1 MTDSRVAAA
10 DRKSFG
16 QSFGLPRA
24 TLGRKATPLAE
35 IVTRVSEGS
44 GTANRYLDQATAV
57 LPATSAIFYTPL
69 KRELIGRL
77 WRFRINRETEP
88 ATSDLVTDRNMPA
101 REARCRIGV
110 AQFTPTDTAVDC
122 TVAPLVPVTVTV

>member
-35 IVTRVSEGS
+35 IVTRVSESS
-44 GTANRYLDQATAV
+44 GTANRNLDQARAV

-77 WRFRINRETEP
+77 WRLSINPETRASGNRNP
-88 ATSDLVTDRNMPA
+88 LSNAMPVFHITSVLFSSERLHG
-101 REARCRIGV
+101 IK
-110 AQFTPTDTAVDC
+110 
-122 TVAPLVPVTVTV
+122 

>member
-24 TLGRKATPLAE
+24 TLGPKATPLAE
-35 IVTRVSEGS
+35 IVTRVSES
-44 GTANRYLDQATAV
+44 SWTANGYLDQARAV
-57 LPATSAIFYTPL
+57 LAATSAIFYTPL

-77 WRFRINRETEP
+77 WHARVNRGTRDYGLLARDHPGARFLP
-88 ATSDLVTDRNMPA
+88 APA
-101 REARCRIGV
+101 K
-110 AQFTPTDTAVDC
+110 
-122 TVAPLVPVTVTV
+122 PLGS

>member
-24 TLGRKATPLAE
+24 TLGPKATPLAE
-35 IVTRVSEGS
+35 IVTRVSES
-44 GTANRYLDQATAV
+44 SWTANGYLDQARAV
-57 LPATSAIFYTPL
+57 LAATSAIFYTPL

-77 WRFRINRETEP
+77 WRFGTI
-88 ATSDLVTDRNMPA
+88 
-101 REARCRIGV
+101 
-110 AQFTPTDTAVDC
+110 
-122 TVAPLVPVTVTV
+122 